1 MKIKSPSSFFSMLSI
16 YGLLLVFAGGIH
28 LLPLLALPFYP
39 DELVEA
45 VYIAAPAAIAMLIGF
60 FLYMLHRKSESN
72 ITAKRGAVLVC
83 ILWFSAVLIT
93 AAPYVISGRL
103 NFTQAFFEGMNGWS
117 TTSMTVLEAESLP
130 HVLLLCRS
138 FTNFFGGVGLI
149 CVVLSALSE
158 AYGLRLYNAEGHS
171 DKILPNLAKSARMIL
186 SLFAIYF
193 AVGTAAY
200 ILAGMPVFD
209 AIVHCITA
217 LSTGGTSTNGRS
229 VILYNSLAIE
239 IITMVLMLLGA
250 TNFLIHMMLIRRK
263 FRQFVRTGEVRCFAF
278 LLVAGAL
285 LMSLSFYN
293 TVYDSVGTSFRM
305 GIFNTVSIITTT
317 GLSTLPQYE
326 TLPFFSIA
334 LIIFFMLIGGSAG
347 STAGGIKIGR
357 LYLIYKSLIWRIKR
371 QFMSERNTKE
381 LSIYYPQGKVYIKE
395 EHCFEAYNYVF
406 LYVTVLFIG
415 VLVLTAHGYSVQ
427 DSIFDFAAAMG
438 TIGLSSGIVNLE
450 TPKVVLWTMSA
461 GMFLGRLEIIVI
473 FLAFIQFFKDVGGLV
488 FRKR

>member
-1 MKIKSPSSFFSMLSI
+1 
-16 YGLLLVFAGGIH
+16 

-45 VYIAAPAAIAMLIGF
+45 LYIAAPAAFAMLIGF
-60 FLYMLHRKSESN
+60 VLHMLHRKNDSN
-72 ITAKRGAVLVC
+72 ISAKRGAVLVC

-93 AAPYVISGRL
+93 AAPYIISGRL

-117 TTSMTVLEAESLP
+117 TTSMTVLEVETLP

-193 AVGTAAY
+193 AVGTIAY
-200 ILAGMPVFD
+200 IIAGMPVFE
-209 AIVHCITA
+209 AINHCITA
-217 LSTGGTSTNGRS
+217 LSTGGTSTSGRS
-229 VILYNSLAIE
+229 ILLFDSLAIE
-239 IITMVLMLLGA
+239 IITMVLMILGA
-250 TNFLIHMMLIRRK
+250 TNFLIHMMLIKRK
-263 FRQFVRTGEVRCFAF
+263 FRQFIKTGEVRCFAF
-278 LLVAGAL
+278 LLVCGTV
-285 LMSLSFYN
+285 LMSLSFMN
-293 TVYDSVGTSFRM
+293 TIYDSAGESFRM
-305 GIFNTVSIITTT
+305 GLFNTVSIITTT
-317 GLSTLPQYE
+317 GLTTLPQYE
-326 TLPFFSIA
+326 TLPFFSVA

-406 LYVTVLFIG
+406 LYITVLFIG
-415 VLVLTAHGYSVQ
+415 VLVLTAHGYSFQ
-427 DSIFDFAAAMG
+427 DSIYDFAAVMG
-438 TIGLSSGIVNLE
+438 TIGLSSGIVSLE
-450 TPKVVLWTMSA
+450 TPKAVLWTMSA

-473 FLAFIQFFKDVGGLV
+473 FLAFIQMFKDAGSLI
-488 FRKR
+488 FHKR